1 MKDRSK
7 CGGGHFFQLT
17 HGGEKMKH
25 VKNLMVFLVM
35 VMFFSGCAG
44 GPNLS
49 SVKIGGG
56 DAGPVSGS
64 AASTGDG
71 QKTASAGS
79 NELKRC
85 ARNHGRIAIEE
96 QPMGQQTMIMFSQMG
111 MSSFSPTPIAR
122 HAIMQS
128 GCFTLVDRGAGFAMG
143 EHEREIAGEMGAS
156 RNRQTSTARWALKV
170 EVPQPTTQT
179 GAGVGALASFI
190 PGLGGFAGGIAAV
203 AGSMK
208 FSEAQ
213 VVLTVVD
220 LRTSEIVASVT
231 GTGKSSDFGVGGM
244 LLSGV
249 SLGGGMSSK
258 TPEMKVIAA
267 GFVDAINQLVPLM
280 DTVAVATPA
289 PESVT
294 GKVVKNKKK

>member
-1 MKDRSK
+1 MKY
-7 CGGGHFFQLT
+7 
-17 HGGEKMKH
+17 
-25 VKNLMVFLVM
+25 VKNLMVFLTAATTV
-35 VMFFSGCAG
+35 VLSGCAG

-49 SVKIGGG
+49 SLKIGGG

-64 AASTGDG
+64 AVSTGDG
-71 QKTASAGS
+71 QKTASSGS

-96 QPMGQQTMIMFSQMG
+96 QPMNQQTMMMFSRAG
-111 MSSFSPTPIAR
+111 ISSFSPTPIAR

-143 EHEREIAGEMGAS
+143 EREREIAGEMGVS
-156 RNRQTSTARWALKV
+156 KNRHTSTARWALRV

-179 GAGVGALASFI
+179 GAGVGALASMI

-203 AGSMK
+203 AGSMS

-220 LRTSEIVASVT
+220 LRSSEIVASVT

-258 TPEMKVIAA
+258 TPEVKVIAA

-280 DTVAVATPA
+280 DTVGGATPP
-289 PESVT
+289 PESAAAPQP
-294 GKVVKNKKK
+294 KKKH